1 MKNKFLNLS
10 LSIFLLT
17 LTACHGNQTL
27 KDGNYEGNYKD
38 DTSSV
43 KVSITVKDGKI
54 IDCKSEERDLRNGK
68 NEIKDENYA
77 KDDAD
82 FNYKIAQKAV
92 KNSQGYA
99 KKLIEV
105 QDINQVDSVSGATV
119 SNKRFKEAVKDA
131 FKEK

>member
-1 MKNKFLNLS
+1 MS

-17 LTACHGNQTL
+17 LTACNGKQTL

-43 KVSITVKDGKI
+43 KVYIIVKDGKLLI
-54 IDCKSEERDLRNGK
+54 VKGRKRFKKWKKWDK
-68 NEIKDENYA
+68 KDENYA

-99 KKLIEV
+99 KTYWSTRY
-105 QDINQVDSVSGATV
+105 NQVDLVRSDGFYQ
-119 SNKRFKEAVKDA
+119 RFKEVVKD
-131 FKEK
+131 F